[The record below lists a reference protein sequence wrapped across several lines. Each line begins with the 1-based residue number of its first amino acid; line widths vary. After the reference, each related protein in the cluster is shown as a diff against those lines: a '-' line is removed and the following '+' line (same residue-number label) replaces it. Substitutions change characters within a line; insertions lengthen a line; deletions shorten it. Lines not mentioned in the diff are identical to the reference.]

1 MSSPIFGSFDCVYD
15 NSSGNFSKIIQ
26 DNESMNQ
33 VYANQNVYVGKG
45 DFWSTVA
52 QNPDYNRS
60 K

>member
-1 MSSPIFGSFDCVYD
+1 MSSLFNFDCVYD

-26 DNESMNQ
+26 DNDNMNQ
-33 VYANQNVYVGKG
+33 EYANINVYDGQQ
-45 DFWSTVA
+45 DYWSTVA

>member
-1 MSSPIFGSFDCVYD
+1 MSSLFNFDCVYD

-26 DNESMNQ
+26 DNDDMNQ
-33 VYANQNVYVGKG
+33 EYANNNVYAGQQDY
-45 DFWSTVA
+45 WSTVA

>member
-15 NSSGNFSKIIQ
+15 NSIGIFSKIIQ
-26 DNESMNQ
+26 DNDSMNNE
-33 VYANQNVYVGKG
+33 YTNINVYGQQ